1 MLQKFLSDI
10 VLDDF
15 TFNVL
20 ANVTLPEPVG
30 NLFEKVCPGDF
41 QMMLKRWRAKFHPD
55 VLRTQGSNGTVGRVG
70 PMGHVGRVGHVG
82 PVAHVGSV
90 GHVGP
95 VDHVGSVGLWALG
108 AGPGICP

>member
-1 MLQKFLSDI
+1 
-10 VLDDF
+10 
-15 TFNVL
+15 
-20 ANVTLPEPVG
+20 
-30 NLFEKVCPGDF
+30 
-41 QMMLKRWRAKFHPD
+41 
-55 VLRTQGSNGTVGRVG
+55 VGRVL
-70 PMGHVGRVGHVG
+70 VGHVG